1 MNKKLILCFSLFFT
15 VTSYA
20 QDGGKYHNAIGLSLG
35 LPTGL
40 NYKTFLTEKSAL
52 DFVGGVRAGS
62 DFSDLW
68 ATGLF
73 EMHIDLKADGAK
85 FYYGAGAS
93 LLYSNLITNHIGMG
107 ANLGVGLEYKFPEAP
122 FVFAADWS
130 PIFWLY
136 GHHKEFDG
144 MSGAIKVRYVLN

>member
-1 MNKKLILCFSLFFT
+1 MNRKLILCISLLF
-15 VTSYA
+15 VIKAYA
-20 QDGGKYHNAIGLSLG
+20 QEKDGYHNSIGLSLG

-40 NYKTFLTEKSAL
+40 NYKTFLTDKSAL

-62 DFSDLW
+62 DFSDVW
-68 ATGLF
+68 VTGLY

-93 LLYSNLITNHIGMG
+93 ILYSNLIANHIGMG
-107 ANLGVGLEYKFPEAP
+107 VNLCVGLEYKFPEAP

-130 PIFWLY
+130 PIIWLY
-136 GHHKEFDG
+136 GHNKEFDG